1 MKGHGAKFARK
12 KDEAIIALL
21 TQRNVEEAARSIG
34 IDGSTL
40 MRWLEIPEFK
50 VAYRQARWTAY
61 SQCIARLQQAS
72 TAAVTVLLK
81 TMTDPATPPSTR
93 VRAADSILAHTV
105 KGIETENIEARVA
118 DLEQAAELK
127 KDQRD

>member
-50 VAYRQARWTAY
+50 AAYRQARW
-61 SQCIARLQQAS
+61 
-72 TAAVTVLLK
+72 
-81 TMTDPATPPSTR
+81 TDPATPPSTR

>member
-1 MKGHGAKFARK
+1 MHRTVATSF
-12 KDEAIIALL
+12 DS
-21 TQRNVEEAARSIG
+21 RS
-34 IDGSTL
+34 
-40 MRWLEIPEFK
+40 
-50 VAYRQARWTAY
+50 YRA
-61 SQCIARLQQAS
+61 
-72 TAAVTVLLK
+72 
-81 TMTDPATPPSTR
+81 ATPPSTR

>member
-50 VAYRQARWTAY
+50 AAYRQARWTAY

>member
-1 MKGHGAKFARK
+1 MKGHGAKFERK
-12 KDEAIIALL
+12 KEEAIVALL

-34 IDGSTL
+34 INGNTL
-40 MRWLEIPEFK
+40 LRWLEMPEFK

-72 TAAVTVLLK
+72 TAAVSTLLK
-81 TMTDPATPPSTR
+81 TMVDPATPPSTR

-118 DLEQAAELK
+118 ELELAAEQRK
-127 KDQRD
+127 GQRD

>member
-1 MKGHGAKFARK
+1 MKGHGAKYGRK
-12 KDEAIIALL
+12 KEEAIIALL

-34 IDGSTL
+34 INGNTL
-40 MRWLEIPEFK
+40 LRWLEIPEFK
-50 VAYRQARWTAY
+50 AAYRQARWTAY
-61 SQCIARLQQAS
+61 SRCIARLQQAS

-81 TMTDPATPPSTR
+81 TMADPATPPSTR

-118 DLEQAAELK
+118 ELEKAAELK

>member
-1 MKGHGAKFARK
+1 MKGHGAKFERK
-12 KDEAIIALL
+12 KEEAIVALL

-34 IDGSTL
+34 INGNTL
-40 MRWLEIPEFK
+40 LRWLEIPEFK
-50 VAYRQARWTAY
+50 TAYRQARWAAY

-72 TAAVTVLLK
+72 TAAVSTLLK
-81 TMTDPATPPSTR
+81 TMVDPATPPSTR

-118 DLEQAAELK
+118 ELETAAEHQK
-127 KDQRD
+127 GQPD